1 MSKMSHDQFYS
12 YLLHIFTINL
22 CYNNQEQ
29 MAEGIVFSIAGKIL
43 KELGSLAVQE
53 GKLAWGVNDEIRKL
67 NNTINT
73 IKLVLLDAEEQH
85 SKMNHVVIDWIQ
97 RLKGAFYEAGDLLD
111 DFSIELQRR
120 EVMTGNK
127 LIKEKLKGWWRRDM
141 DNGAEFP
148 SFSSLSK
155 LDAQTCPMLTFMPL
169 YPSLEELKLRQT
181 SSKPLEQ
188 TMMLMNRV
196 GASTSSSF
204 SAPLSNLKS
213 MLILRILDLESL
225 PVEMMQNLT
234 SLVDFKI
241 LPCPRLNEVEQAVK
255 FLPSLQNLTL
265 RSDEELYLLSDD
277 MKWKNLRR
285 TVLGNIPAYR

>member
-1 MSKMSHDQFYS
+1 
-12 YLLHIFTINL
+12 
-22 CYNNQEQ
+22 
-29 MAEGIVFSIAGKIL
+29 
-43 KELGSLAVQE
+43 
-53 GKLAWGVNDEIRKL
+53 
-67 NNTINT
+67 
-73 IKLVLLDAEEQH
+73 
-85 SKMNHVVIDWIQ
+85 
-97 RLKGAFYEAGDLLD
+97 
-111 DFSIELQRR
+111 
-120 EVMTGNK
+120 
-127 LIKEKLKGWWRRDM
+127 M
-141 DNGAEFP
+141 DNRAEFP
-148 SFSSLSK
+148 SFSSVSK
-155 LDAQTCPMLTFMPL
+155 LDIQTCPMLTFMPL

-213 MLILRILDLESL
+213 MHILRILDLESL

-234 SLVDFKI
+234 SLVDLKI

-265 RSDEELYLLSDD
+265 RSDEELDLLSDD